1 MNSVFYRCIDNNF
14 SDFNYQNRDSIVDFS
29 SSVQGASSKD
39 VMDLLVLN
47 QYFDTLQQVGGRHDS
62 KVVFL
67 NSNAPEL
74 TKAIMQGNAGL

>member
-1 MNSVFYRCIDNNF
+1 M
-14 SDFNYQNRDSIVDFS
+14 
-29 SSVQGASSKD
+29 QGASSKD